1 MQIKKRHLIL
11 LAINIISVIIFGTL
25 SLTSRNYE
33 FVIYIGV
40 IIFFIVVITATYCMV
55 PYTDACL
62 FGLTVWA
69 ILHMAGGTIYINGT
83 KLYKLTLLPLSE
95 KYHVFCYDQAVH
107 IWGFGVATITM
118 YCLLRP
124 LLKENINRYLA
135 LSTVL
140 IMTGLGLGAFNEIV
154 EFIITQIVAETGVGG
169 YLNTSL
175 DLVSN
180 LIGAILGMLYIRL
193 RHL

>member
-1 MQIKKRHLIL
+1 MQIKKKHLIL

-25 SLTSRNYE
+25 SLTGRNYE
-33 FVIYIGV
+33 FVIYTGV
-40 IIFFIVVITATYCMV
+40 IIFFTVVIGVTYFRV

-62 FGLTVWA
+62 FGLTFWA
-69 ILHMAGGTIYINGT
+69 ILHMAGGTLYIDGT
-83 KLYKLTLLPLSE
+83 KLYRLMLLPLSE
-95 KYHVFCYDQAVH
+95 KYPVLRFDQAVH

-124 LLKENINRYLA
+124 LLKESLNRFVA
-135 LSTVL
+135 LSIVL
-140 IMTGLGLGAFNEIV
+140 IMTGVGLGAFNEIV

-169 YLNTSL
+169 YMNTML
-175 DLVSN
+175 DLTAN

-193 RHL
+193 RYL